1 MTGLNPTTDATTH
14 ATTISDRFMT
24 TQEVADFCR
33 LNKSWFERA
42 RLNGE
47 GPPVY
52 RPSKGVCLYR
62 ERDVVGWLDSCRE

>member
-1 MTGLNPTTDATTH
+1 MTEANPTTDATT
-14 ATTISDRFMT
+14 IDDRFLT

-42 RLNGE
+42 RVNGKGE

-52 RPSKGVCLYR
+52 RPSNGVCLYR
-62 ERDVVGWLDSCRE
+62 ERDVVEWLDSCRE